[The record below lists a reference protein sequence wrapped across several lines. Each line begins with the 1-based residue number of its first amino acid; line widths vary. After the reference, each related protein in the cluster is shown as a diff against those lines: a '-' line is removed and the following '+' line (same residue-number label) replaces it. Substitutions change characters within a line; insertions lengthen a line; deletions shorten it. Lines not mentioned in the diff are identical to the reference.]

1 MTSDQVSVRSVDD
14 FRADLKAG
22 QEYEDFVAQQLW
34 NRGLP
39 VYVYRSRRW
48 QWKAGESVNGIEIKL
63 DRRFRETGNLFIETA
78 ERRTTDGTSQWRPS
92 GIYDEHDPRILAIGD
107 YRTIYLLGVRLVRY
121 ACSSSKRFTEMERGT
136 VRGYL
141 LPVAMADTWAIDVI
155 EVPAPEP
162 VVAESYQDDD
172 IPF

>member
-1 MTSDQVSVRSVDD
+1 MTSDQASVRSMDD
-14 FRADLKAG
+14 FKADLKAG

-34 NRGLP
+34 ERHWP
-39 VYVYRSRRW
+39 IYVYRSKKW

-107 YRTIYLLGVRLVRY
+107 YQTIYLLGVRLVRY
-121 ACSSSKRFTEMERGT
+121 ACSSSKRFTEIERGT
-136 VRGYL
+136 FRGYL
-141 LPVAMADTWAIDVI
+141 LPVAMAGAWAIDVI
-155 EVPAPEP
+155 EVPALEP
-162 VVAESYQDDD
+162 VVAESSPDDD